1 MSLWGWPVGL
11 PVSLWHGICFH
22 KVCTLHA
29 RICFRLVLKTE
40 LEVRMRFKTLLLLSA
55 VMFFSCRSFWF
66 RQLDLAPFDGLIWPH
81 PEGM

>member
-1 MSLWGWPVGL
+1 
-11 PVSLWHGICFH
+11 
-22 KVCTLHA
+22 
-29 RICFRLVLKTE
+29 
-40 LEVRMRFKTLLLLSA
+40 MRFKTLLLLSA